1 MKTNYIVGHIVDVID
16 KKIFDGKII
25 IENGKITGVIPCS
38 VEKDSPFIMPGFI
51 DSHIHIESSM
61 LKPSSF
67 ASIAVKHGTIGA
79 VCDPHEIANVC
90 GKEGI
95 EFIIEDSKK
104 SNFHFAFTVPSCVP
118 STNFETSGFTLNS
131 KEVEKLLQR
140 KEMYALAEI
149 MNYPGV
155 LNKDEE
161 VLKKIDVAHKI
172 GKPIDGHAPCLSG
185 EGLKTYA
192 SYGISTDHE
201 CSTIIEA
208 EEKLRLGINII
219 IRQGSAAKNYEALC
233 NLIDSYPEKIMFCS
247 DDKHPDDLL
256 KGHINELVKESIQRG
271 YNLWNI
277 LLAASY
283 NPIKHY
289 NLPIGLIQKGDSADF
304 ILVNNLQDFDVLAT
318 YINGENVLN
327 SIQDAKSS
335 TKTIN
340 NFNAKEI
347 DLIDLRVKPLSN
359 IIKVIVA
366 EDKELITKKTISE
379 TKIEDN
385 NVVSNEENDVLK
397 FIVCNRYNASKPAI
411 AFIKGFNLK
420 NCALASSIAHDS
432 HNIIAIGTSDKLIQ
446 QAVNSLIAIKGGIIA
461 LDDREQKILPL
472 EIAGLMS
479 NEDAYIVAEKYKVV
493 NEFAKRHNCAFASPF
508 MTMAFMSLLVIPSL
522 KLSDKGLFD
531 VDKFS
536 FTSLFE

>member
-1 MKTNYIVGHIVDVID
+1 
-16 KKIFDGKII
+16 
-25 IENGKITGVIPCS
+25 
-38 VEKDSPFIMPGFI
+38 
-51 DSHIHIESSM
+51 
-61 LKPSSF
+61 
-67 ASIAVKHGTIGA
+67 
-79 VCDPHEIANVC
+79 
-90 GKEGI
+90 
-95 EFIIEDSKK
+95 
-104 SNFHFAFTVPSCVP
+104 
-118 STNFETSGFTLNS
+118 
-131 KEVEKLLQR
+131 
-140 KEMYALAEI
+140 
-149 MNYPGV
+149 
-155 LNKDEE
+155 
-161 VLKKIDVAHKI
+161 
-172 GKPIDGHAPCLSG
+172 
-185 EGLKTYA
+185 
-192 SYGISTDHE
+192 
-201 CSTIIEA
+201 
-208 EEKLRLGINII
+208 
-219 IRQGSAAKNYEALC
+219 
-233 NLIDSYPEKIMFCS
+233 MFCS